1 MKKSVFLATL
11 TLTASAAVFSG
22 AVSANEVFDKNCA
35 SCHKGGGNIMNP
47 AKTLMKDSL
56 DKNGVA
62 TVDAVK
68 AIVTNG
74 KAPMPA
80 FKASLDEKQI
90 ESVSAYVI
98 EQAGKG
104 WK

>member
-1 MKKSVFLATL
+1 MKKTVFLAVL
-11 TLTASAAVFSG
+11 ALSAFSG
-22 AVSANEVFDKNCA
+22 AANAANEVFDKNCA

-47 AKTLMKDSL
+47 DKTLMKDSL
-56 DKNGVA
+56 AKNGVA
-62 TVDAVK
+62 TVDAIK

-90 ESVSAYVI
+90 ESVSAYVL
-98 EQAGKG
+98 EQAEKD